1 VGIARYLTAMGRR
14 LTPTTPGPATDYRIG
29 DFVLRLP
36 AGHRLPEFQAAHR
49 LYDRL
54 PLSLSTL
61 TLHGWIV
68 DIGANVG
75 DTAAALASG
84 QAKSLVC
91 IEPDPAFFVRLKQN
105 TETIKA
111 AGSTII
117 CIEAAVGPAGEKVSL
132 NRTDT
137 TAFVSASEDGGMNL
151 RTLDSILVEAIGDAN
166 VALIKCD
173 VDGFDAAALLS
184 GVDVLRRDQ
193 PLLQEPARDD
203 DVSLGLRRVV
213 VATRER
219 PGEAPVGAEL
229 GVHEHLVLQ
238 RRLHVDDRRQRLVV
252 DLDGLEGIRRRV
264 TVTRDDDRHRVADVP
279 HLVDGERRVGRQL
292 HVLGH
297 GPRARQ

>member
-1 VGIARYLTAMGRR
+1 MGRR

-193 PLLQEPARDD
+193 PLLLVECEVRNEQQAKTWRTA
-203 DVSLGLRRVV
+203 L
-213 VATRER
+213 
-219 PGEAPVGAEL
+219 AEL
-229 GVHEHLVLQ
+229 EVLGYDKFAIFDNFGLPLHPNADRQVLQ
-238 RRLHVDDRRQRLVV
+238 DC
-252 DLDGLEGIRRRV
+252 LDYTLNLNRGLSAR
-264 TVTRDDDRHRVADVP
+264 TVYYFDILAT
-279 HLVDGERRVGRQL
+279 
-292 HVLGH
+292 
-297 GPRARQ
+297 GPRSAPQFAQALDHFSRTWLG